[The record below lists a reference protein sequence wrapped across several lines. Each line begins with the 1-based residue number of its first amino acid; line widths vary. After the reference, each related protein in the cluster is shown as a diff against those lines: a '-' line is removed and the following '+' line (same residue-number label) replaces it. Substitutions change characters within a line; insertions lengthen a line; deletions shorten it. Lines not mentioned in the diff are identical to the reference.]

1 VAHITLCASLSAVAL
16 LAAGLARAADAPS
29 SPSTGT
35 QPAPAA
41 SYGVPLAE
49 ILGFQLLL
57 NQYDRHVLDAEV
69 YGSNFDSIKRN
80 LRSHWVYDSD
90 PFSVNQFL
98 HPYAG
103 SMYHGF
109 ARSAGLNYWQSLGY
123 TMLGSFV
130 WEIAGETDP
139 PSINDQ
145 FTTGVAGTFVGE
157 PLFRMANLLLEH
169 GAGKASL
176 WRKLGAGLISPST
189 ALNRVAFGDRF
200 DAVFDS
206 SDPALYSGAELGA
219 NLNATVHSNANVAA
233 LGGTVI
239 PQSYRRGEVVADYTL
254 AYGLPGKEGYSYAR
268 PFDYFQ
274 FQFRAASSNI
284 FENVM
289 SRGLLYGSEYGGDR
303 YRGIWG
309 LYGTYDYIAPQIFR
323 ISTTAAA
330 LGTTGQWWLSQNTAL
345 QGTALAGVGY
355 GSAGTIHGAGDRD
368 YHSGIS
374 YHALVGSRLIFSERA
389 ALDVE
394 VRDYYVSGHHSEDP
408 GGSENIARAVAG
420 LTVRLAGAHG
430 VIVKYT
436 ASRRDARY
444 PTLPDTRQT
453 VGAISLG
460 YIYLGSSGLGA
471 VDWRH

>member
-1 VAHITLCASLSAVAL
+1 VTPIALCTSLSAVTLFAV
-16 LAAGLARAADAPS
+16 GLARAADAPS
-29 SPSTGT
+29 SPSTSIA
-35 QPAPAA
+35 PAPERN
-41 SYGVPLAE
+41 YTVPLAE
-49 ILGFQLLL
+49 IFGFELLL
-57 NQYDRHVLDAEV
+57 NQYDRHVLDAET
-69 YGSNFDSIKRN
+69 YGSNLDSIKRN
-80 LRSHWVYDSD
+80 LRGPWVYDSD
-90 PFSVNQFL
+90 PFSVNQFA

-103 SMYHGF
+103 SMYYGF
-109 ARSAGLNYWQSLGY
+109 ARSAGLNYWQGLAY
-123 TMLGSFV
+123 TTLGSFV

-139 PSINDQ
+139 PSLNDQ
-145 FTTGVAGTFVGE
+145 FTTGIAGTFVGE

-189 ALNRVAFGDRF
+189 AFNRVAFGDRF
-200 DAVFDS
+200 DSVFDS
-206 SDPALYSGAELGA
+206 NDPALYSATELGA
-219 NLNATVHSNANVAA
+219 NLNATVHSNANVSA

-239 PQSYRRGEVVADYTL
+239 PQSYRRGEVVADYTM

-274 FQFRAASSNI
+274 FQFRAASGNI

-289 SRGLLYGSEYGGDR
+289 SRGLLYGNEYGHDR
-303 YRGIWG
+303 YRGVWG

-330 LGTTGQWWLSQNTAL
+330 LGTTGQWWLSPNTAL
-345 QGTALAGVGY
+345 QSTALAGVGY
-355 GSAGTIHGAGDRD
+355 GSAGTIHGSGDRD

-374 YHALVGSRLIFSERA
+374 YDALLGSRLIFGQRTA
-389 ALDVE
+389 VDIE
-394 VRDYYVSGHHSEDP
+394 VRDYYVSGQHSKEP
-408 GGSENIARAVAG
+408 AGSETIARAVAG
-420 LTVRLAGAHG
+420 LTVRLSGAHG
-430 VIVKYT
+430 LIIKYT

-460 YIYLGSSGLGA
+460 YIFLGSSGLGA
-471 VDWRH
+471 VDWPH